1 VNRNYVIDDLKNA
14 TENIIV
20 KSAGGT
26 AASLYKPLAVAVAV
40 ASTSAGSAGHPHP
53 HTHPHTHPTDIFQV
67 IKKSPVRITS
77 EFELHNIT
85 NIKSLKANIT
95 ELLVPHENICNQ
107 IIEII
112 KTPTIH
118 LKFDILRD
126 LLYDLLIYDIDIQEC
141 IWFILEKL
149 IQDGLLRR
157 EYMDDIMIKMFT
169 FLQYFNNN
177 YRPIYHLENFV
188 LILICKIH
196 GYKHI
201 HPDVKQ

>member
-1 VNRNYVIDDLKNA
+1 M
-14 TENIIV
+14 
-20 KSAGGT
+20 
-26 AASLYKPLAVAVAV
+26 
-40 ASTSAGSAGHPHP
+40 ASTPGSAA
-53 HTHPHTHPTDIFQV
+53 HTHPTDIFQV

-85 NIKSLKANIT
+85 NIKSLKSNIT

-118 LKFDILRD
+118 LKFDVLRD

>member
-26 AASLYKPLAVAVAV
+26 AASLYKPLAVAMTV
-40 ASTSAGSAGHPHP
+40 ASTSAGSAG
-53 HTHPHTHPTDIFQV
+53 HTHPTDIFQV

-118 LKFDILRD
+118 LKFDVLRD

-201 HPDVKQ
+201 HPDVKK